1 MSELSEAWEKY
12 SAAFPNAPFL
22 SPFGVGEE
30 VLAAVM
36 LEHVKLGKPIPGE
49 YEWYGHLPDGAVA

>member
-1 MSELSEAWEKY
+1 MSELSKAWERY

-30 VLAAVM
+30 VLAAAM
-36 LEHVKLGKPIPGE
+36 LEHVKLGRPIPDD
-49 YEWYGHLPDGAVA
+49 YDWYRHLPDDAVA